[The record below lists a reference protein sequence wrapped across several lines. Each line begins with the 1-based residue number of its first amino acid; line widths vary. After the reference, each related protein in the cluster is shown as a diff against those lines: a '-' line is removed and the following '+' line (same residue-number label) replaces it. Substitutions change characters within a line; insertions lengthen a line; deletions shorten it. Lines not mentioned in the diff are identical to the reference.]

1 MGVRLRFLA
10 RSILLFAVTSAVAPA
25 LWGHHPAA
33 RALLSEVTQY
43 KTGKAS
49 LVAQGKRRYDAKQKG
64 FGGQTKPI
72 FRKKVRAELQQGAR
86 KDAGSESIGLLG
98 TECGTLRD
106 LRRDPE

>member
-72 FRKKVRAELQQGAR
+72 FRKKVRAVKPVA
-86 KDAGSESIGLLG
+86 A
-98 TECGTLRD
+98 
-106 LRRDPE
+106 